1 MKTMLPVVLLLV
13 CSFATRNVGASET
26 DEEALRQLP
35 KTYCDAWGKH
45 DGHQLAQMMAEDVD
59 YVNVGALWL
68 HGRSDFEKYHSRL
81 LSGRFR
87 ESSFTALD
95 TAVRFLRPDLAVVH
109 WSWKIHGDKNY
120 DGSCRPERF
129 GLLMML
135 VEKRSGKWMV
145 VVAQN
150 TNSMPGSAPEEAG
163 IRPPID
169 LPQPDERK

>member
-1 MKTMLPVVLLLV
+1 MKTILSLIFLLL
-13 CSFATRNVGASET
+13 CSLAIPNGVSAET

-35 KTYCDAWGKH
+35 KMYCDAWAKH

-68 HGRSDFEKYHSRL
+68 HGRSDFEKYHDRL

-120 DGSCRPERF
+120 DGSPRPVRF

-135 VEKRSGKWMV
+135 VEKHSGKWMV

-150 TNSMPGSAPEEAG
+150 TNSMPGPAPEEDG
-163 IRPPID
+163 ITSPILVPAAD
-169 LPQPDERK
+169 SK